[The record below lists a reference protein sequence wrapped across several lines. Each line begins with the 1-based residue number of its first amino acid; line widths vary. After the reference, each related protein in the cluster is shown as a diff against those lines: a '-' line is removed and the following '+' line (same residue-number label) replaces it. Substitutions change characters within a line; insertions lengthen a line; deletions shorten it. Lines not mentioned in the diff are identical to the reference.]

1 MSLKTVKVSTL
12 VHYLKNKIDEDNLIQ
27 NLVVQGEISNF
38 TNHRSG
44 HWYFTLKDEKSRLN
58 CVMFSSMVSK
68 CKVSIK
74 DGDKVFVRC
83 STSIFEASGQ
93 LQLFVNAIKLDGQ
106 GDLYLKFEE
115 IKKKLYEEGLFDTKH
130 KKEIPTYPFTI
141 GLITGK
147 NTAARE
153 DVISTLKRRWPIAKV
168 YELNTLV
175 QGNTSSKEI
184 INAIKKM
191 DTFNLDVILLVR
203 GGGSIED
210 LWSFNDENLAREIF
224 AMKTPLISGVGHEV
238 DVTIVD
244 YVSDKRAPTPTGAA
258 EMCTPNLKDVKNLIF
273 NYENKMKFVINK
285 DLLMYKTAF
294 NKTQESYV
302 FKNPIRLYEQK
313 VMELDLAH
321 KNLLNSINFIDN
333 QKNKL
338 NIIKNKVSSLAKI
351 SLNNNYNLIFNYEL
365 NLKNITNNVLEK
377 NKQLFFEKINLL
389 DAYSPLKVM
398 ERGYSIVFNKEKSVN
413 SANDLSVGDK
423 INIRFSRGNVNA
435 QIYEVNDE

>member
-1 MSLKTVKVSTL
+1 MSLKTIKVSTL
-12 VHYLKNKIDEDNLIQ
+12 VNYLKNKIDQDNLIQ
-27 NLVVQGEISNF
+27 NLIVQGEISNF

-68 CKVSIK
+68 CKVKIK

-115 IKKKLYEEGLFDTKH
+115 IKKKLYEEGLFDEKH
-130 KKEIPTYPFTI
+130 KKAIPLYPFKI

-175 QGNTSSKEI
+175 QGSSSSKEI
-184 INAIKKM
+184 INAIKKI
-191 DTFNLDVILLVR
+191 DTLNLDVVLLVR

-210 LWSFNDENLAREIF
+210 LWSFNDESLARTIF
-224 AMKTPLISGVGHEV
+224 EMKTPLISGVGHEV

-273 NYENKMKFVINK
+273 NYESKIKFVVNK
-285 DLLMYKTAF
+285 ELMMYKSTF

-313 VMELDLAH
+313 VMELDLIH
-321 KNLLNSINFIDN
+321 KNLINSINFIDN
-333 QKNKL
+333 EKNKL
-338 NIIKNKVSSLAKI
+338 SIIKNKITSLAKI
-351 SLNNNYNLIFNYEL
+351 SINTNRSLISNYESNFK
-365 NLKNITNNVLEK
+365 NLVGSILEK
-377 NKQLFFEKINLL
+377 NKQLFLEKINLL

-398 ERGYSIVFNKEKSVN
+398 ERGYSIVFSNDKLVN
-413 SANDLSVGDK
+413 SVNDLSIGDK
-423 INIRFSRGNVNA
+423 VNIKFSKGNVNA
-435 QIYEVNDE
+435 KIYEVNNE